1 MKTIIKRGFSVRRR
15 LIRDKKSHL
24 PGAWA
29 EQQMK
34 KVEYWLAT
42 YPPERVVKNNYKL
55 IVILLPKN
63 FLFKFNAK
71 FDENY
76 KHTL

>member
-1 MKTIIKRGFSVRRR
+1 MKKIIERGFSVRRR
-15 LIRDKKSHL
+15 LIRDKKSYL
-24 PGAWA
+24 SGEWA

-42 YPPERVVKNNYKL
+42 YPSERVIKNNYEL

-63 FLFKFNAK
+63 FISKFNAK
-71 FDENY
+71 FDELNN
-76 KHTL
+76 